1 MRFGGAWIRAFGP
14 STSRATATVAASS
27 CSSASGM
34 PRIAVSGFARKFWTM
49 TSWMWPNSRMA
60 FRIANSDSARSSIVS
75 PMPIRMPVV
84 NGTPTR
90 PASSRTRSRT
100 AGSLSGEP

>member
-1 MRFGGAWIRAFGP
+1 MRARGP
-14 STSRATATVAASS
+14 RISRATATVAARSR
-27 CSSASGM
+27 SSASGM
-34 PRIAVSGFARKFWTM
+34 PRIAVSGLARKFWM
-49 TSWMWPNSRMA
+49 ITSWMWPYSRA
-60 FRIANSDSARSSIVS
+60 VRRIAKSASARSAWVS

-90 PASSRTRSRT
+90 PASSSTRSRT